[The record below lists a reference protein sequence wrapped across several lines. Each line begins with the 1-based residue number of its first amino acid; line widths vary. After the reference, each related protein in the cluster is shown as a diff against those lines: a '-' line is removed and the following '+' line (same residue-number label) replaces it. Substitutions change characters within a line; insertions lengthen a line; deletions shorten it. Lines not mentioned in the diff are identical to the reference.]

1 MIILGKNSDNVNTG
15 LEEMKHPKILEAL
28 KNVNITN
35 IKKSQIMQ
43 LEKYTKKV
51 KFNMIEMARQSI
63 IYSYL
68 CEWVLSIK
76 ELAYRHQ
83 IMKKVRPLLISNK
96 LNKENEDGDLEFTK
110 HYDAF
115 KSIKI
120 QDTFDLT

>member
-1 MIILGKNSDNVNTG
+1 
-15 LEEMKHPKILEAL
+15 
-28 KNVNITN
+28 
-35 IKKSQIMQ
+35 MQ

-51 KFNMIEMARQSI
+51 KFNLLEMARQSI

-120 QDTFDLT
+120 QDTFDLTQKR